1 MAKQKINKNVIAGL
15 TVGAIFALVT
25 TVAIGAAAFAKKDP
39 QVLAGKAAEFEKSG
53 DLKRAGDTFIRAYTI
68 DKEAH
73 YLIDAA
79 RCYYS
84 LGAVGDAIEL
94 LRKAQAAAP
103 NDPKILIPILERY
116 WELRMLGWDRWA
128 LIRESASALLQIEP
142 DNLLARALLAE
153 ALFNERERDSG
164 NLAKSEEH
172 LKRANEL
179 DATDPR
185 VAIVTAMH
193 IWQLELEKIRKTPGL
208 DQQQTNQRANEARIA
223 AIAPLRAAFAANPK
237 HAKLAITLS
246 SYLQGANQPAD
257 ARAVLEK
264 AAAESPDSWELRGSL
279 AEMMLNEQQ
288 AMADASPEER
298 LKAIDEALKHVE
310 QAIRLEPAAFACYP
324 IRARLLERKF
334 ALDGSWDS
342 QRVEKMKE
350 IFEIFVR
357 ANNDTVQLQS
367 LVASLSDSARATMIR
382 NGFELAM
389 KHFDGSTAKEAK
401 TVALAYAAKF
411 AEMMRLRYPTQE
423 LAPLMEGWVAAN
435 KGDTRRAIQLYK
447 DAEKAGGDKSG
458 ATFFIKEQ
466 LALLQANDAPGAALR
481 YVDECLDFL
490 NRQNQTPP
498 WRLVG
503 LKINLLSVLDRKQDA
518 YNFIELMEGGMKDN
532 KSLLVAKA
540 RLMETL
546 NIPGAEELLKRIGD
560 SPAMLVE
567 RARLASVAQ
576 KYDEALE
583 LLTRYLP
590 GQPSDLEAIRLY
602 ATIIVRTDR
611 REEGVA
617 LLDKLLPLATEPNIR
632 RTIEAYRVNLSETD
646 PAKRESKILAILES
660 IEDECQRADSLI
672 NFYALRGNWEKIAE
686 LLPSLEKCRGADDP
700 TFMNLSF
707 DLAIAKSDL
716 DAAEQWSLRLTRANA
731 DRAGGATYRGRLAGY
746 RGKIPDAIR
755 EYRLAERDLPSDPM
769 IKATL
774 AELLLRSAP
783 PQIDEAIAVLK
794 QGLEIDPRNF
804 AINRFLFECYS
815 AQGREAEAM
824 ASLVVAA
831 EVNPADEF
839 IQQRMK
845 LVEEAK
851 DPSKGIDWRE
861 QTRKDNPKDV
871 DNLIRLAT
879 NYERLKQ
886 FTKADECLTEAMAVA
901 PAGPRVAT
909 AIVQV
914 YGNRKSPDGTP
925 DPEARRIGEEFL
937 RQHLEAVS
945 GVAKID
951 AYLGL
956 GRFYELCGDG
966 AAAINTYQTTER
978 GIDEWTADV
987 PDIRPRARC
996 FVNAAMGAYYKKN
1009 GRFAEAVEAYR
1020 AALSHVKPEERAQA
1034 RDLRVELVE
1043 ALFSNQQFGDAAREV
1058 DAFEKDFPTD
1068 HRAKTLRARWVL
1080 AQKSDDKAMNDA
1092 AALLT
1097 QALALKPDDAF
1108 SLLTRARIYAVL
1120 RRFNDARDDLIKLK
1134 SVNRAIYEG
1143 RRELARIYELSQNFD
1158 LAKTEWAEILTDRQT
1173 GSPEDARTAAVDLIE
1188 FLGRVK
1194 RPLEAEAEISKLI
1207 AREPDNY
1214 FWYFQLGKMMSSR
1227 KEYSAAIT
1235 ALNRAMDLTTGT
1247 QPAVIIAWADA
1258 LTAGNRAGEAVAAK
1272 SRLKKESL
1280 TPLVRASLA
1289 GAHMKL
1295 QQKAEAI
1302 KELEEAMIGAANE
1315 RVGTA
1320 DAVLERAAR
1329 YLGVADTTT
1338 LLRTC
1343 LKIVEGKK
1351 ESEDRLKT
1359 VLARVLVA
1367 MPDKAA
1373 RDEGIALAD
1382 SVIGGTNP
1390 RSPVNT
1396 TARIAKASAL
1406 DAAGD
1411 YDGAIA
1417 VYESVV
1423 KDAPENPAAV
1433 NNLAYLLVERKNK
1446 AAEALPYAERAVR
1459 LAPTDVNVLDTVGT
1473 VHLRNSNLS
1482 QAEAV
1487 LREAVRLAPESVAA
1501 NFHLGE
1507 TIARAGRPTEARQYF
1522 DRVVELTGSATGNE
1536 YRRRAEEEIA
1546 KLK

>member
-79 RCYYS
+79 RCYYN

-128 LIRESASALLQIEP
+128 LIREPATALLQIEP

-153 ALFNERERDSG
+153 ALFNERERDPG

-185 VAIVTAMH
+185 VAIVTAAH
-193 IWQLELEKIRKTPGL
+193 IWQLEIEKIRKTPGL
-208 DQQQTNQRANEARIA
+208 DQQQANQRVNEARVA
-223 AIAPLRAAFAANPK
+223 AIAPLRAAFAANPRDI
-237 HAKLAITLS
+237 KLAIQFS
-246 SYLQGANQPAD
+246 SYLQGANQPAE

-264 AAAESPDSWELRGSL
+264 AVAENPESWELRGSL
-279 AEMMLNEQQ
+279 AEIMLNGQQ
-288 AMADASPEER
+288 SMADASPEER
-298 LKAIDEALKHVE
+298 LKAIDAALRHIDE
-310 QAIRLEPAAFACYP
+310 AIRLEPAAFACYA

-334 ALDGSWDS
+334 VLDGSWDA

-357 ANNDTVQLQS
+357 ANNDTVQLKS
-367 LVASLSDSARATMIR
+367 LVASLSDSPRATMIR

-389 KHFDGSTAKEAK
+389 KYHDGSTAREAK
-401 TVALAYAAKF
+401 AVALEFAAKF

-435 KGDTRRAIQLYK
+435 KGDVRRAIQLYK
-447 DAEKAGGDKSG
+447 DAEKAGGDKSS
-458 ATFFIKEQ
+458 AILYIKEQ

-481 YVDECLDFL
+481 YTDECLDFY

-498 WRLVG
+498 WWLVRLKV
-503 LKINLLSVLDRKQDA
+503 NLLTVLDRKQDA
-518 YNFIELMEGGMKDN
+518 YNFIELMEGRMKDN
-532 KSLLVAKA
+532 TALVVAKA
-540 RLMETL
+540 RLMESL
-546 NIPGAEELLKRIGD
+546 EIPGAAELLKRIGD

-576 KYDEALE
+576 RYDEAIE

-590 GQPSDLEAIRLY
+590 GQPADLEAIRLY
-602 ATIIVRTDR
+602 TSIIVRTNR

-617 LLDKLLPLATEPNIR
+617 LLDKLLPLVTEPGIR
-632 RTIEAYRVNLSETD
+632 RSLEGYRVNLAETD
-646 PAKRESKILAILES
+646 PAVRESKFLAILES
-660 IEDECQRADSLI
+660 IEDECQRVGALI
-672 NFYALRGNWEKIAE
+672 EFHGSRGNMEKLSE
-686 LLPSLEKCRGADDP
+686 LMPAFEKCRGADDP
-700 TFMNLSF
+700 TYMNVSF
-707 DLAIAKSDL
+707 ELAMAKRDL
-716 DAAEQWSLRLTRANA
+716 DAAEQWSVRLTRANA
-731 DRAGGATYRGRLAGY
+731 DRAGGATYRGRLAGI

-783 PQIDEAIAVLK
+783 PQIEEAVAVLK

-804 AINRFLFECYS
+804 AINRLLFECYS
-815 AQGREAEAM
+815 AQGREADAM
-824 ASLVVAA
+824 PHLVIAS

-845 LVEEAK
+845 LVDEAK
-851 DPSKGIDWRE
+851 DPSKGIGWRE
-861 QTRKDNPKDV
+861 DARQANPKDV
-871 DNLIRLAT
+871 DNLVRLAS

-886 FTKADECLTEAMAVA
+886 FAKADECLTEAMAVA
-901 PAGPRVAT
+901 PGGPRVAA
-909 AIVQV
+909 AIVQI
-914 YGNRKSPDGTP
+914 YGNRKSADGSP
-925 DPEARRIGEEFL
+925 DPDARRIGEDLL
-937 RQHLEAVS
+937 RQHLEAAS
-945 GVAKID
+945 GVARID
-951 AYLGL
+951 AYLSL
-956 GRFYELCGDG
+956 GGFYELCGDG
-966 AAAINTYQTTER
+966 AAAINAYQTTER

-987 PDIRPRARC
+987 PDIRPRARLV
-996 FVNAAMGAYYKKN
+996 VNAAMGSYYAKN

-1020 AALSHVKPEERAQA
+1020 AALAHVKPDVQAQA
-1034 RDLRVELVE
+1034 RDLRVQLVE
-1043 ALFSNQQFGDAAREV
+1043 ALFRNQQFGDAAREV
-1058 DAFEKDFPTD
+1058 DAFEKDFPND
-1068 HRAKTLRARWVL
+1068 HRSRTLRARGL
-1080 AQKSDDKAMNDA
+1080 LTQKSDDKAMHEA

-1097 QALALKPDDAF
+1097 QALAIKPDDAF

-1134 SVNRAIYEG
+1134 SVDRTIYEG
-1143 RRELARIYELSQNFD
+1143 RRELARIYELSQNLD
-1158 LAKTEWAEILTDRQT
+1158 LAKTELTEIMNDRQT
-1173 GSPEDARTAAVDLIE
+1173 ESPEAARAAAVDLIE

-1247 QPAVIIAWADA
+1247 QPAVIIAWVDA

-1272 SRLKKESL
+1272 PRLKQESL

-1295 QQKAEAI
+1295 QQKADAI
-1302 KELEEAMIGAANE
+1302 RELEAAMIAAANE

-1329 YLGVADTTT
+1329 YLGVGDTTT

-1373 RDEGIALAD
+1373 RDEGVALAD

-1396 TARIAKASAL
+1396 TARIAKAGAL

-1417 VYESVV
+1417 IYESVV
-1423 KDAPENPAAV
+1423 KDAPDNPAAV

-1446 AAEALPYAERAVR
+1446 PAEALPYAERAAR

-1473 VHLRNSNLS
+1473 VHLRNNNLG

-1522 DRVVELTGSATGNE
+1522 DRVVELTGSAPGNE